1 LFFFPIAQR
10 TVLGAS
16 LAVNMLR
23 SEGMEPV
30 KDSWRGRS
38 VLVTGAAVR
47 IGRAIARAFAEAGAD
62 VVVHY
67 RSSEAQA
74 RQTADEVRELGVRTA
89 LVQGDQAREG
99 EPERIVAQAVHAHGR
114 LDALICNAAQFEE
127 APAAELTRA
136 RFDKILAANLS
147 GPFQLARAAWPH
159 LRERQG
165 SIVNL
170 LDLCGTAQV
179 WERTA
184 HYAASKAGL
193 AALTRQLA
201 LEWAPD
207 VRVNAVAPGA
217 ILFSEAIP
225 EARRERILSRIP
237 AGRIGTPEEVARA
250 VLFLASEPFITGQ
263 VLTVDGGRS
272 LLP

>member
-1 LFFFPIAQR
+1 
-10 TVLGAS
+10 
-16 LAVNMLR
+16 
-23 SEGMEPV
+23 MEERR
-30 KDSWRGRS
+30 DSWRGRS

-74 RQTADEVRELGVRTA
+74 REAAAEIGALGVKVA
-89 LVQGDQAREG
+89 LVQGDQSRDG
-99 EPERIVAQAVHAHGR
+99 DPERIVAQAVHAHGR
-114 LDALICNAAQFEE
+114 LDALICNAARFEE

-136 RFDKILAANLS
+136 RFDALLADNLS
-147 GPFQLARAAWPH
+147 GPFQLARAAFPH

-170 LDLCGTAQV
+170 LDLCGTDQV

-207 VRVNAVAPGA
+207 VRVNGVAPGA
-217 ILFSEAIP
+217 ILLPETLP

-237 AGRIGTPEEVARA
+237 AGRMGTPEEVARA
-250 VLFLASEPFITGQ
+250 VLFLAGEPFVTGQ
-263 VLTVDGGRS
+263 ILAVDGGRS
-272 LLP
+272 LSP

>member
-1 LFFFPIAQR
+1 M
-10 TVLGAS
+10 LGATA
-16 LAVNMLR
+16 AVNMLR
-23 SEGMEPV
+23 SGAVEEPL
-30 KDSWRGRS
+30 DSWRGRS
-38 VLVTGAAVR
+38 VLVTGGAVR

-67 RSSEAQA
+67 RSSAAQA
-74 RQTADEVRELGVRTA
+74 HEAAEEIRALGVRAA
-89 LVQGDQAREG
+89 LVQGDQARDG
-99 EPERIVAQAVHAHGR
+99 DPERIVAQAVHAHGR
-114 LDALICNAAQFEE
+114 LDALVCNAAQFEE
-127 APAAELTRA
+127 VPAAELTRA
-136 RFDKILAANLS
+136 RFDALLAANLS

-201 LEWAPD
+201 LEWAPE

-217 ILFSEAIP
+217 ILFSETVQP
-225 EARRERILSRIP
+225 ERRERILSRIP
-237 AGRIGTPEEVARA
+237 AGRISTPEEVARA

-263 VLTVDGGRS
+263 VLAVDGGRAIQ
-272 LLP
+272 P

>member
-1 LFFFPIAQR
+1 
-10 TVLGAS
+10 
-16 LAVNMLR
+16 
-23 SEGMEPV
+23 MEEPRE
-30 KDSWRGRS
+30 SWRGRS
-38 VLVTGAAVR
+38 VLVTGGAVR
-47 IGRAIARAFAEAGAD
+47 IGRAIARAFAQAGAD

-74 RQTADEVRELGVRTA
+74 RD
-89 LVQGDQAREG
+89 GD
-99 EPERIVAQAVHAHGR
+99 PERIVAQAAHAHGR
-114 LDALICNAAQFEE
+114 LDALICNAAGFEE

-136 RFDKILAANLS
+136 RFDAMLAANLS

-159 LRERQG
+159 LRARQG

-170 LDLCGTAQV
+170 LDLCGTTQV
-179 WERTA
+179 WEKTA

-193 AALTRQLA
+193 AVLTRQLA
-201 LEWAPD
+201 LEWAPE

-217 ILFSEAIP
+217 ILLADSFP

-237 AGRIGTPEEVARA
+237 AGRLGTPEEVARA

-263 VLTVDGGRS
+263 VVVVDGGRS
-272 LLP
+272 VAP

>member
-1 LFFFPIAQR
+1 
-10 TVLGAS
+10 
-16 LAVNMLR
+16 MD
-23 SEGMEPV
+23 EPR
-30 KDSWRGRS
+30 DSWRGRS
-38 VLVTGAAVR
+38 VLVTGGAVR
-47 IGRAIARAFAEAGAD
+47 IGRAIARAFAEAGSD

-67 RSSEAQA
+67 RNSAAQA
-74 RQTADEVRELGVRTA
+74 QEAAAEIRALGVRAA
-89 LVQGDQAREG
+89 LVQGDQARDG
-99 EPERIVAQAVHAHGR
+99 DPERIVAQAVHAHGR
-114 LDALICNAAQFEE
+114 LDALVCNAAQFEE

-136 RFDKILAANLS
+136 RFDALLAVNLS
-147 GPFQLARAAWPH
+147 GPFQLARAAWPF
-159 LRERQG
+159 LRQRQG

-217 ILFSEAIP
+217 ILLSESLP
-225 EARRERILSRIP
+225 GPRRERILSRIP
-237 AGRIGTPEEVARA
+237 AGRLGTPEEVARA
-250 VLFLASEPFITGQ
+250 VLFLATEPFVTGQ
-263 VLTVDGGRS
+263 VLAVDGGRS
-272 LLP
+272 VKP

>member
-1 LFFFPIAQR
+1 
-10 TVLGAS
+10 
-16 LAVNMLR
+16 M
-23 SEGMEPV
+23 
-30 KDSWRGRS
+30 
-38 VLVTGAAVR
+38 
-47 IGRAIARAFAEAGAD
+47 
-62 VVVHY
+62 
-67 RSSEAQA
+67 
-74 RQTADEVRELGVRTA
+74 
-89 LVQGDQAREG
+89 
-99 EPERIVAQAVHAHGR
+99 
-114 LDALICNAAQFEE
+114 
-127 APAAELTRA
+127 
-136 RFDKILAANLS
+136 
-147 GPFQLARAAWPH
+147 
-159 LRERQG
+159 
-165 SIVNL
+165 NL